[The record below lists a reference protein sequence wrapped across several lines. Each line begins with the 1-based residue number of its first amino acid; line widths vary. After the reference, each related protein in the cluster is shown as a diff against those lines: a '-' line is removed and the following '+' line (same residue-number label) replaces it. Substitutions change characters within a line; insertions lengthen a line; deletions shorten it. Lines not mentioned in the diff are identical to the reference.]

1 MINPIKIVHTESSC
15 GWGGQEIRILEESQ
29 GLIKRGYQVTL
40 VCPQESNIFNEAPK
54 YGVPTYPIP
63 IAHKT
68 LYGLLILRR
77 WIKTSSID
85 IVNTHSSTDS
95 WLTAIACRT
104 IRNAPPII
112 RTRHLSTTVHHNF
125 PTWWL
130 YRHANRHLVV
140 TGTAIKEQ
148 LTIDN
153 WIPEGKIT
161 SIPTGI
167 DLNRF
172 KPRDTLLCRNNLGLD
187 TDVIIIGILAT
198 LRDWKGHKILF
209 DSLSDIHNEYSN
221 LRILV
226 VGDGPYRNKLNDY
239 LASIRIRNLV
249 LFVGHQHNPEI
260 WLSAMDIFVLP
271 SWGDEVVSQALMQA
285 MATGLPAITTT
296 IGGLAEAVTDEV
308 TGLLIPPRNSKKLAH
323 AIVRLLK
330 DEHLRKKLGSA
341 AKTHAQMHFGRN
353 IMLDRMELIFK
364 ELLGVN

>member
-161 SIPTGI
+161 
-167 DLNRF
+167 
-172 KPRDTLLCRNNLGLD
+172 
-187 TDVIIIGILAT
+187 
-198 LRDWKGHKILF
+198 
-209 DSLSDIHNEYSN
+209 
-221 LRILV
+221 
-226 VGDGPYRNKLNDY
+226 
-239 LASIRIRNLV
+239 
-249 LFVGHQHNPEI
+249 
-260 WLSAMDIFVLP
+260 
-271 SWGDEVVSQALMQA
+271 
-285 MATGLPAITTT
+285 
-296 IGGLAEAVTDEV
+296 
-308 TGLLIPPRNSKKLAH
+308 
-323 AIVRLLK
+323 
-330 DEHLRKKLGSA
+330 
-341 AKTHAQMHFGRN
+341 
-353 IMLDRMELIFK
+353 
-364 ELLGVN
+364 